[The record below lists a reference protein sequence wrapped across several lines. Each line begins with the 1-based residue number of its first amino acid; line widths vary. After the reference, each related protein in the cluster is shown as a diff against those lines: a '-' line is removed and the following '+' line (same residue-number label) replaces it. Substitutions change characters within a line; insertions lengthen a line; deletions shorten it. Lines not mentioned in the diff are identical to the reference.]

1 LASSDQGAL
10 YRPQLANALLW
21 PGDRLS
27 QNEYCATGANQFW
40 EARVKL
46 LKFVLPFLAA
56 TLIAGVAQAAD
67 PVKIRVSYVVAP
79 SDWAPLLPEKPD
91 LLKHNGKSY
100 VLEVVR
106 VNGTP
111 ALVQAMAANE
121 IEVGNHSYSSLGI
134 AIQNAGMDDL
144 RIISDQFQDGVQGK
158 STTQYYVL
166 KDGPIQKVEDLKGK
180 VVSSNAAGS
189 AVDVAMRAMLK
200 KHGLE
205 DKRDYTHIEAPLPA
219 QKAMLLDRKTDL
231 ISSVVP
237 FQYDPELRD
246 KGRVLFTQRDVFG
259 ITQMIVWTAR
269 KSFIDKNRAAM
280 VDFMEDALRVVRWYL
295 DPANHDEAVQ
305 IASKLTKIPPERF
318 PWLFTAQD
326 YARNGNLTPDMAAL
340 QANVN
345 STRELGF
352 IRAPL
357 DVQKYAD
364 LSIVQ
369 EAAARLK

>member
-1 LASSDQGAL
+1 MRSLKIAL
-10 YRPQLANALLW
+10 PLIAA
-21 PGDRLS
+21 
-27 QNEYCATGANQFW
+27 
-40 EARVKL
+40 V
-46 LKFVLPFLAA
+46 LAA
-56 TLIAGVAQAAD
+56 GAAQAD
-67 PVKIRVSYVVAP
+67 PVKIRLSYVVAP
-79 SDWAPLLPEKPD
+79 SDWAPLLPEKPE
-91 LLKHNGKSY
+91 LLTNNGKSY
-100 VLEVVR
+100 QLEVVR

-144 RIISDQFQDGVQGK
+144 RIISDQFQDGVPGK

-205 DKRDYTHIEAPLPA
+205 DKRDYTFIESPLPA
-219 QKAMLLDRKTDL
+219 QKAMLLDKKTDL

-237 FQYDPELRD
+237 FQHDPELKA
-246 KGRVLFTQRDVFG
+246 KGRILFTQRDIFG
-259 ITQMIVWTAR
+259 VTQMIVYTAR

-280 VDFMEDALRVVRWYL
+280 VDFMEDTLRVVRWYL
-295 DPANHDEAVQ
+295 DPKNHDEAVA

-318 PWLFTAQD
+318 TWLFTDQD
-326 YARNGNLTPDMAAL
+326 YARNGNLMPDLKAL
-340 QANVN
+340 QANVD
-345 STRELGF
+345 TTQQLGF
-352 IRAPL
+352 IKTKL
-357 DVQKYAD
+357 DVQKYTD
-364 LSIVQ
+364 LSLIQ

>member
-1 LASSDQGAL
+1 MRAM
-10 YRPQLANALLW
+10 
-21 PGDRLS
+21 
-27 QNEYCATGANQFW
+27 
-40 EARVKL
+40 
-46 LKFVLPFLAA
+46 KFALPFLFAA
-56 TLIAGVAQAAD
+56 LATTLIAGAAQAAD
-67 PVKIRVSYVVAP
+67 PVKIRLSYVVAP

-144 RIISDQFQDGVQGK
+144 RIISDQFQDGVPGR

-180 VVSSNAAGS
+180 IVSSNAAGS

-219 QKAMLLDRKTDL
+219 QKAMLLDKKTDL

-280 VDFMEDALRVVRWYL
+280 VDFMEDSLRVVRWYL
-295 DPANHDEAVQ
+295 DPANHDAAVQ

-326 YARNGNLTPDMAAL
+326 YARNGNLMPDMKAL
-340 QANVN
+340 QANVDA
-345 STRELGF
+345 TRTLGF